1 MIDTTAASGIPE
13 AEQRDYIVR
22 WYLFDVQYFSL
33 DMFESAAMGAIVLVL
48 GILLVRHFRLFRRYY
63 IPSAVVGGILFSVLM
78 LILRETAEVEI
89 EFDGTVKDLCMNL
102 FFCSIGFAASLSMMK
117 SGGRILLLVTALVGV
132 LIVLQDAVGMACAVM
147 FGLEPG
153 YGLAM
158 GSISLIGGLG
168 TSAAYGPILVNEHGL
183 VGADVIAVACATIG
197 LASAG
202 FIGGPLAR
210 RLIKKNDLK
219 SFEKDRKEVYR
230 EKKVLDNE
238 ALLHAMILLVIC
250 VGAGVVM
257 NQGFLSV
264 GLSFPAYFGGLI
276 LAVAVR
282 NIADMKGWSLPV
294 KEIEVLGWLA
304 LCLFLSMAL
313 MSIQL
318 WQISGLAGAMIAT
331 LLIQLAILVLF
342 VYFVAFRVTGG
353 DYESAAISS
362 GIIGFGIGA
371 TPNAVANVEA
381 IKKEHGPA
389 PVATFVIPLVGG
401 IFLDIM
407 NATVLTIL
415 INLI

>member
-1 MIDTTAASGIPE
+1 
-13 AEQRDYIVR
+13 
-22 WYLFDVQYFSL
+22 
-33 DMFESAAMGAIVLVL
+33 MFESAAIGAIVLVV
-48 GILLVRHFRLFRRYY
+48 GILIVRHIKVFRKYY
-63 IPSAVVGGILFSVLM
+63 IPSAVVGGVLCSVLM
-78 LILRETAEVEI
+78 LVLYSAADIEVD
-89 EFDGTVKDLCMNL
+89 FDGTIKDICMNL
-102 FFCSIGFAASLSMMK
+102 FFCSIGFMASLSMMK
-117 SGGRILLLVTALVGV
+117 SGGKTLLIVIGLVGAI
-132 LIVLQDAVGMACAVM
+132 IVIQNIVGMACAVM

-168 TSAAYGPILVNEHGL
+168 TSAAYGPILVNEHSL
-183 VGADVIAVACATIG
+183 VGADVFAVACATVG
-197 LASAG
+197 LATAG

-210 RLIKKNDLK
+210 RLIKKNNLK
-219 SFEKDRKEVYR
+219 SFEKEKKEVYR

-250 VGAGVVM
+250 VGIGVVM
-257 NQGFLSV
+257 NQAFQSV

-276 LAVAVR
+276 LAVIVR
-282 NIADMKGWSLPV
+282 NVADMKGIELPV

-313 MSIQL
+313 MSIKL
-318 WQISGLAGAMIAT
+318 WQISGLAGPMLAT
-331 LLIQLAILVLF
+331 LLIQLVVLILF
-342 VYFVAFRVTGG
+342 VYFVVFRTTGK

-362 GIIGFGIGA
+362 GVIGFGIGA

-389 PVATFVIPLVGG
+389 NVATFVVPLVGG

-407 NATVLTIL
+407 NVIVLTIL
-415 INLI
+415 INVI